1 MMRMQ
6 MMRKLR
12 CLAWFPC
19 LLAFLLLPGSV
30 HSKEYACDVTIPA
43 TVQVS
48 GDRIPSGEVYEVVM
62 EAITKDAPVAE
73 NMTQKV
79 LNSGTVSFGQIHY
92 TVPGDHQYKIY
103 QKSGSTDRFTYDKT
117 VYTVTVR
124 VQNDAEGGLFAE
136 LWAAKEGTA
145 TKTDTVQFQNHY
157 DAPNGG
163 GGGGS
168 HHHHRTEET
177 VTYTTVIQ
185 QPPAAI
191 GAPRTGDAQQPLLW
205 GALILLSLSGS
216 MIIVGKMKKCNY

>member
-1 MMRMQ
+1 MRMQ

-19 LLAFLLLPGSV
+19 LLAFLLLPGTV
-30 HSKEYACDVTIPA
+30 HAKEYACDVTIPA

-73 NMTQKV
+73 IMTQKV
-79 LNSGTVSFGQIHY
+79 MNSGTVSFGQIHY
-92 TVPGDHQYKIY
+92 TVPGDYQYKIY

-124 VQNDAEGGLFAE
+124 VQNDAEGGLTAE
-136 LWAAKEGTA
+136 LWAVKEGTTMKNDA
-145 TKTDTVQFQNHY
+145 VQFQNHY
-157 DAPNGG
+157 DAPGNNGG
-163 GGGGS
+163 GS
-168 HHHHRTEET
+168 SHHHRTEET

-205 GALILLSLSGS
+205 GALILLTLSGS
-216 MIIVGKMKKCNY
+216 MVLVRKMKYC

>member
-1 MMRMQ
+1 MRMQ
-6 MMRKLR
+6 MMRKLQ

-30 HSKEYACDVTIPA
+30 HAKEYACDVTIPA

-92 TVPGDHQYKIY
+92 TVPGDYQYKIY

-124 VQNDAEGGLFAE
+124 VQNDVEGGLTAE
-136 LWAAKEGTA
+136 LWAVKEGTTMKNDA
-145 TKTDTVQFQNHY
+145 VQFQNHY
-157 DAPNGG
+157 DAPGNNGG
-163 GGGGS
+163 GS
-168 HHHHRTEET
+168 SHHHRTEET

-191 GAPRTGDAQQPLLW
+191 GAPRTGDVQQPLLW
-205 GALILLSLSGS
+205 GALILLTLSGS
-216 MIIVGKMKKCNY
+216 MIIVGKMKKYYC

>member
-1 MMRMQ
+1 MRMQ

-30 HSKEYACDVTIPA
+30 HAKEYACDVTIPA

-92 TVPGDHQYKIY
+92 TVPGDYQYKIY

-124 VQNDAEGGLFAE
+124 VQNDAEGGLTAE
-136 LWAAKEGTA
+136 LWAVKEGTTMKNDA
-145 TKTDTVQFQNHY
+145 VQFQNHY
-157 DAPNGG
+157 DAPGNNGG
-163 GGGGS
+163 GS
-168 HHHHRTEET
+168 SHHHRTEET

-191 GAPRTGDAQQPLLW
+191 GAPRTGDVQQPLLW
-205 GALILLSLSGS
+205 GALILLTLSGS
-216 MIIVGKMKKCNY
+216 MIIVGKIKKYYC

>member
-30 HSKEYACDVTIPA
+30 HAKEYACDVTIPA

-62 EAITKDAPVAE
+62 EAITQDAPVAE

-92 TVPGDHQYKIY
+92 TVPGDYQYKIY

-124 VQNDAEGGLFAE
+124 VQNDAEGGLTAE
-136 LWAAKEGTA
+136 LWAVKEGTTMKNDA
-145 TKTDTVQFQNHY
+145 VQFQNHY
-157 DAPNGG
+157 DAPGNNGG
-163 GGGGS
+163 GS
-168 HHHHRTEET
+168 SHHHRTEET

-191 GAPRTGDAQQPLLW
+191 GAPRTGDVQQPLLW
-205 GALILLSLSGS
+205 GALILLTLSGS
-216 MIIVGKMKKCNY
+216 MIIVGKMKKYYC

>member
-1 MMRMQ
+1 MRMQ
-6 MMRKLR
+6 MMWKLR

-30 HSKEYACDVTIPA
+30 HAKEYACDVTIPA

-62 EAITKDAPVAE
+62 EAITQDAPVAE

-92 TVPGDHQYKIY
+92 TVPGDYQYKIY

-124 VQNDAEGGLFAE
+124 VQNDAEGGLTAE
-136 LWAAKEGTA
+136 LWAVKEGTTMKNDA
-145 TKTDTVQFQNHY
+145 VQFQNHY
-157 DAPNGG
+157 DAPGNNGG
-163 GGGGS
+163 GS
-168 HHHHRTEET
+168 SHHHRTEET

-191 GAPRTGDAQQPLLW
+191 GAPRTGDVQQPLLW
-205 GALILLSLSGS
+205 GALILLTLSGS
-216 MIIVGKMKKCNY
+216 MIIVGKMKKYYC

>member
-1 MMRMQ
+1 MRMQ

-30 HSKEYACDVTIPA
+30 HAKEYACDVTIPA

-62 EAITKDAPVAE
+62 EAITKDAPVAD

-92 TVPGDHQYKIY
+92 TVPGDYQYKIY

-124 VQNDAEGGLFAE
+124 VQNDAEGGLTAE
-136 LWAAKEGTA
+136 LWAVKEGTTMKNDA
-145 TKTDTVQFQNHY
+145 VQFQNHY
-157 DAPNGG
+157 DAPGNNGG
-163 GGGGS
+163 GS
-168 HHHHRTEET
+168 SHHHRTEET
-177 VTYTTVIQ
+177 VIYTTVIQ
-185 QPPAAI
+185 QPPVAI
-191 GAPRTGDAQQPLLW
+191 GAPRTGDVQQPLLW
-205 GALILLSLSGS
+205 GALILLTLSGS
-216 MIIVGKMKKCNY
+216 MIIVGKMKKYYC

>member
-1 MMRMQ
+1 MRMQ

-30 HSKEYACDVTIPA
+30 HAKEYACDVTIPA

-92 TVPGDHQYKIY
+92 TVPGDYQYKIY

-124 VQNDAEGGLFAE
+124 VQNDVEGGLTAE
-136 LWAAKEGTA
+136 LWAVKEGTTMKNDA
-145 TKTDTVQFQNHY
+145 VQFQNHY
-157 DAPNGG
+157 DAPGNNGG
-163 GGGGS
+163 GS
-168 HHHHRTEET
+168 SHHHRTEGT

-191 GAPRTGDAQQPLLW
+191 GAPRTGDVQQPLLW
-205 GALILLSLSGS
+205 GALILLTLSGS
-216 MIIVGKMKKCNY
+216 MIIVGKMKKYYC

>member
-30 HSKEYACDVTIPA
+30 HAKEYACDVTIPA

-92 TVPGDHQYKIY
+92 TVPGDYQYKIY

-124 VQNDAEGGLFAE
+124 VQNDAEGGLTAE
-136 LWAAKEGTA
+136 LWAVREGTTMKNDA
-145 TKTDTVQFQNHY
+145 VQFQNHY
-157 DAPNGG
+157 DAPGNNGG
-163 GGGGS
+163 GS
-168 HHHHRTEET
+168 SHHHRTEET

-191 GAPRTGDAQQPLLW
+191 GAPRTGDVQQPLLW
-205 GALILLSLSGS
+205 GALILLTLSGS
-216 MIIVGKMKKCNY
+216 MIIVGKMKKYYC

>member
-1 MMRMQ
+1 MRMQ

-30 HSKEYACDVTIPA
+30 HAKEYACDVTIPA
-43 TVQVS
+43 TVHVS

-92 TVPGDHQYKIY
+92 TVPGDYQYKIY

-124 VQNDAEGGLFAE
+124 VQNDAEGGLAAE
-136 LWAAKEGTA
+136 LWAVKEGTTMKKDA
-145 TKTDTVQFQNHY
+145 VQFQNHY
-157 DAPNGG
+157 DAPGNNGG
-163 GGGGS
+163 GS
-168 HHHHRTEET
+168 SHHHRTEET

-191 GAPRTGDAQQPLLW
+191 GAPRTGDVQQPLLW
-205 GALILLSLSGS
+205 GALILLTLSGS
-216 MIIVGKMKKCNY
+216 MIIVGKMKKYYC

>member
-12 CLAWFPC
+12 CLTWFPC

-30 HSKEYACDVTIPA
+30 HAKEYACDVTIPA

-92 TVPGDHQYKIY
+92 TVPGDYQYKIY

-124 VQNDAEGGLFAE
+124 VQNDAEGGLAAE
-136 LWAAKEGTA
+136 LWAVKEGTTMKNDA
-145 TKTDTVQFQNHY
+145 VQFQNHY
-157 DAPNGG
+157 DAPGNNGG
-163 GGGGS
+163 GS
-168 HHHHRTEET
+168 SHHHRTEET

-191 GAPRTGDAQQPLLW
+191 GAPRTGDAQQPFLW
-205 GALILLSLSGS
+205 GALILLTLSGS
-216 MIIVGKMKKCNY
+216 MIIVGKMKKYYC

>member
-1 MMRMQ
+1 MRMQ

-30 HSKEYACDVTIPA
+30 HAKEYACDVTIPA

-73 NMTQKV
+73 SMTQKV

-92 TVPGDHQYKIY
+92 TVPGDYQYKIY

-124 VQNDAEGGLFAE
+124 VQNDAEGGLAAE
-136 LWAAKEGTA
+136 LWAVKEGTTMKNDA
-145 TKTDTVQFQNHY
+145 VQFQNHY
-157 DAPNGG
+157 DAPGNNGG
-163 GGGGS
+163 GS
-168 HHHHRTEET
+168 SHHHRTEET

-191 GAPRTGDAQQPLLW
+191 GAPRTGDVQQPLLW
-205 GALILLSLSGS
+205 GALILLTLSGS
-216 MIIVGKMKKCNY
+216 MIIVGKMKKYYC

>member
-30 HSKEYACDVTIPA
+30 HAKEYACDVTIPA

-92 TVPGDHQYKIY
+92 TVPGDYQYKIY

-124 VQNDAEGGLFAE
+124 VQNDAEGGLTAE
-136 LWAAKEGTA
+136 LWAVKEGTTMKNDA
-145 TKTDTVQFQNHY
+145 VQFQNHY
-157 DAPNGG
+157 DAPGNNGG
-163 GGGGS
+163 GS
-168 HHHHRTEET
+168 SHHHRTEET

-191 GAPRTGDAQQPLLW
+191 GAPRTGDVQQPLLW
-205 GALILLSLSGS
+205 GALILLTLSGS

>member
-1 MMRMQ
+1 MRMQ

-19 LLAFLLLPGSV
+19 LLAFLLLPGTV
-30 HSKEYACDVTIPA
+30 HAKEYACDVTIPA

-73 NMTQKV
+73 IMTQKV
-79 LNSGTVSFGQIHY
+79 MNSGTVSFGQIHY
-92 TVPGDHQYKIY
+92 TVPGDYQYKIY

-124 VQNDAEGGLFAE
+124 LKNDAEGGLTAE
-136 LWAAKEGTA
+136 LWAVKEGTTMKNDA
-145 TKTDTVQFQNHY
+145 VQFQNHY
-157 DAPNGG
+157 DAPGNNGG
-163 GGGGS
+163 GS
-168 HHHHRTEET
+168 SHHHRTEET

-205 GALILLSLSGS
+205 GALILLTLSGS
-216 MIIVGKMKKCNY
+216 MVLVRKMKYC

>member
-1 MMRMQ
+1 MRMQ

-30 HSKEYACDVTIPA
+30 HAKEYACDVTIPA

-62 EAITKDAPVAE
+62 EAITQDAPVAE

-92 TVPGDHQYKIY
+92 TVPGDYQYKIY

-124 VQNDAEGGLFAE
+124 VQNDAEGGLTAE
-136 LWAAKEGTA
+136 LWAVKEGTTMKNDA
-145 TKTDTVQFQNHY
+145 VQFQNHY
-157 DAPNGG
+157 DAPGNNGG
-163 GGGGS
+163 GS
-168 HHHHRTEET
+168 SHHHRTEET
-177 VTYTTVIQ
+177 VIYTTVIQ
-185 QPPAAI
+185 QPPVAI
-191 GAPRTGDAQQPLLW
+191 GAPRTGDVQQPLLW
-205 GALILLSLSGS
+205 GALILLTLSGS
-216 MIIVGKMKKCNY
+216 MIIVGKMKKYYC

>member
-12 CLAWFPC
+12 CLAWIPC

-30 HSKEYACDVTIPA
+30 HAKEYACDVTIPA

-79 LNSGTVSFGQIHY
+79 LNSGTISFGQIHY
-92 TVPGDHQYKIY
+92 TVPGDYQYKIY

-124 VQNDAEGGLFAE
+124 VQNDAEGGLTAE
-136 LWAAKEGTA
+136 LWAVKEGTTMKNDA
-145 TKTDTVQFQNHY
+145 VQVQNHY
-157 DAPNGG
+157 DAPGNNGG
-163 GGGGS
+163 GS
-168 HHHHRTEET
+168 SHHHRTEET

-191 GAPRTGDAQQPLLW
+191 GAPRTGDVQQPLLW
-205 GALILLSLSGS
+205 GALILLTLSGS
-216 MIIVGKMKKCNY
+216 MIIVGKMKKYYC

>member
-1 MMRMQ
+1 MRMQ

-30 HSKEYACDVTIPA
+30 HAKEYACDVTIPA

-62 EAITKDAPVAE
+62 EAITQDAPVAE

-92 TVPGDHQYKIY
+92 TVPGDYQYKIY

-124 VQNDAEGGLFAE
+124 VQNDAEGGLTAE
-136 LWAAKEGTA
+136 LWAVKEGTTMKNDA
-145 TKTDTVQFQNHY
+145 VQFQNHY
-157 DAPNGG
+157 DAPGNNGG
-163 GGGGS
+163 GS
-168 HHHHRTEET
+168 SHHHRTEET
-177 VTYTTVIQ
+177 VIYTTVIQ
-185 QPPAAI
+185 QPPVAI
-191 GAPRTGDAQQPLLW
+191 GAPRTGDVQQPLLW
-205 GALILLSLSGS
+205 GALTLLTLSGS
-216 MIIVGKMKKCNY
+216 MIIVGKMKKYYC

>member
-30 HSKEYACDVTIPA
+30 HAKEYACDVTIPA

-92 TVPGDHQYKIY
+92 TVPGDYQYKIY

-124 VQNDAEGGLFAE
+124 VQNDVEGGLTAE
-136 LWAAKEGTA
+136 LWAVKEGTTMKNDA
-145 TKTDTVQFQNHY
+145 VQFQNHY
-157 DAPNGG
+157 DAPGNNGG
-163 GGGGS
+163 GNS
-168 HHHHRTEET
+168 HQHRTEET

-205 GALILLSLSGS
+205 GALILLTLSGS
-216 MIIVGKMKKCNY
+216 MIIVGKMKKYYC

>member
-19 LLAFLLLPGSV
+19 LLAFLLLPGAV
-30 HSKEYACDVTIPA
+30 HAKEYACDVTIPA

-73 NMTQKV
+73 SMTQKV

-92 TVPGDHQYKIY
+92 TVPGDYQYKIY

-124 VQNDAEGGLFAE
+124 VQNDAEGGLTAE
-136 LWAAKEGTA
+136 LWAVKEGTTMKNDA
-145 TKTDTVQFQNHY
+145 VQFQNHY
-157 DAPNGG
+157 DAPGNNGG
-163 GGGGS
+163 GS
-168 HHHHRTEET
+168 SHHHRTEET

-191 GAPRTGDAQQPLLW
+191 GAPRTGDVQQPLLW
-205 GALILLSLSGS
+205 GALILLTLSGS
-216 MIIVGKMKKCNY
+216 MIIVGKMKKYYC

>member
-12 CLAWFPC
+12 CLVWFPC
-19 LLAFLLLPGSV
+19 LLAFLLLPGAV
-30 HSKEYACDVTIPA
+30 HAKEYACDVTIPA

-73 NMTQKV
+73 SMTQKV
-79 LNSGTVSFGQIHY
+79 MNSGTVSFGQIHY
-92 TVPGDHQYKIY
+92 TVPGDYQYKIY

-124 VQNDAEGGLFAE
+124 VQNDAEGGLTAE
-136 LWAAKEGTA
+136 LWAVKEGTTMKNDA
-145 TKTDTVQFQNHY
+145 VQFQNHY
-157 DAPNGG
+157 DAPGNNGG
-163 GGGGS
+163 GS
-168 HHHHRTEET
+168 SHHHRTEET

-205 GALILLSLSGS
+205 GALILLTLSGS
-216 MIIVGKMKKCNY
+216 MIIVGKMKKYYC

>member
-1 MMRMQ
+1 MRMQ

-30 HSKEYACDVTIPA
+30 HAKEYACDVTIPA

-92 TVPGDHQYKIY
+92 TVPGDYQYKIY

-124 VQNDAEGGLFAE
+124 VQNDAEGGLTAE
-136 LWAAKEGTA
+136 LWAVKEGTTMKNDA
-145 TKTDTVQFQNHY
+145 VQFQNHY
-157 DAPNGG
+157 DAPGNNGG
-163 GGGGS
+163 GS
-168 HHHHRTEET
+168 SHHHRTEET

-185 QPPAAI
+185 QPPVAI

>member
-1 MMRMQ
+1 MRMQ

-12 CLAWFPC
+12 CLAWFSC

-30 HSKEYACDVTIPA
+30 HAKEYACDVTIPA

-62 EAITKDAPVAE
+62 EAITQDAPVAE

-92 TVPGDHQYKIY
+92 TVPGDYQYKIY

-124 VQNDAEGGLFAE
+124 VQNDAEGGLTAE
-136 LWAAKEGTA
+136 LWAVKEGTTMKNDA
-145 TKTDTVQFQNHY
+145 VQFQNHY
-157 DAPNGG
+157 DAPGNNGG
-163 GGGGS
+163 GS
-168 HHHHRTEET
+168 SHHHRTEET
-177 VTYTTVIQ
+177 VIYTTVIQ
-185 QPPAAI
+185 QPPVAI
-191 GAPRTGDAQQPLLW
+191 GAPRTGDVQQPLLL
-205 GALILLSLSGS
+205 GALILLTLSGS
-216 MIIVGKMKKCNY
+216 MIIVGKMKKYYC

>member
-1 MMRMQ
+1 MRMQ
-6 MMRKLR
+6 MMRKLQ

-19 LLAFLLLPGSV
+19 LLAFLLLPGAV
-30 HSKEYACDVTIPA
+30 HAKEYACDVTIPA

-62 EAITKDAPVAE
+62 EAITKDAPVTE

-92 TVPGDHQYKIY
+92 TVPGDYQYKIY
-103 QKSGSTDRFTYDKT
+103 QNSGSTDRFTYDKT

-124 VQNDAEGGLFAE
+124 VQNDAEGGLTAE
-136 LWAAKEGTA
+136 LWAVKEGTTMKNDA
-145 TKTDTVQFQNHY
+145 VQFQNHY
-157 DAPNGG
+157 DAPGNNGG
-163 GGGGS
+163 GS
-168 HHHHRTEET
+168 SHHHRTEET

-191 GAPRTGDAQQPLLW
+191 GAPRTGDVQQPLLW
-205 GALILLSLSGS
+205 GALILLTLSGS
-216 MIIVGKMKKCNY
+216 MIIVGKMKKYYC

>member
-1 MMRMQ
+1 MRMQ

-19 LLAFLLLPGSV
+19 LLAFLLLPGTV
-30 HSKEYACDVTIPA
+30 HAKEYACDVTIPA

-92 TVPGDHQYKIY
+92 TVPGDYQYKIY

-124 VQNDAEGGLFAE
+124 VQNDAEGGLTAE
-136 LWAAKEGTA
+136 LWAVKEGTTMKNDA
-145 TKTDTVQFQNHY
+145 VQFQNHY
-157 DAPNGG
+157 DAPGNNGG
-163 GGGGS
+163 GS
-168 HHHHRTEET
+168 SHHHRTEET
-177 VTYTTVIQ
+177 VIYTTVIQ
-185 QPPAAI
+185 QPPVAI
-191 GAPRTGDAQQPLLW
+191 GAPRTGDVQQPLLW
-205 GALILLSLSGS
+205 GALILLTLSGS
-216 MIIVGKMKKCNY
+216 MIIVGKMKKYYC

>member
-30 HSKEYACDVTIPA
+30 HAKEYACDVTISA

-92 TVPGDHQYKIY
+92 TVPGDYQYKVY

-117 VYTVTVR
+117 VYTVTIR
-124 VQNDAEGGLFAE
+124 VQNDAEGGLTAE
-136 LWAAKEGTA
+136 LWAVKEGT
-145 TKTDTVQFQNHY
+145 TMKNDVVQFQNHY
-157 DAPNGG
+157 DAPGNNGG
-163 GGGGS
+163 GS
-168 HHHHRTEET
+168 SHHHRTEET

-205 GALILLSLSGS
+205 GALILLTLSGS
-216 MIIVGKMKKCNY
+216 MIIVGKMKKYYC

>member
-1 MMRMQ
+1 MRMQ

-12 CLAWFPC
+12 CLVWFPC
-19 LLAFLLLPGSV
+19 LLAFLLLPGAV
-30 HSKEYACDVTIPA
+30 HAKEYACDVTIPA

-92 TVPGDHQYKIY
+92 TVPGDYQYKIY

-124 VQNDAEGGLFAE
+124 VQNDAEGGLTAE
-136 LWAAKEGTA
+136 LWAVKEGTTMKNDA
-145 TKTDTVQFQNHY
+145 VQFQNHY
-157 DAPNGG
+157 DAPGNNGG
-163 GGGGS
+163 GS
-168 HHHHRTEET
+168 SHHHRTEET

-191 GAPRTGDAQQPLLW
+191 GAPRTGDVQQPLLW
-205 GALILLSLSGS
+205 GALILLTLSGS
-216 MIIVGKMKKCNY
+216 MIIVGKMKKYYC

>member
-1 MMRMQ
+1 MRMQ

-30 HSKEYACDVTIPA
+30 HAKEYACDVTIPA

-92 TVPGDHQYKIY
+92 TVPGDYQYKIY

-124 VQNDAEGGLFAE
+124 VQNDAEGGLTAE
-136 LWAAKEGTA
+136 LWAVKEGTA
-145 TKTDTVQFQNHY
+145 MKNDAVQFQNHY
-157 DAPNGG
+157 DAPGNNGG
-163 GGGGS
+163 GS
-168 HHHHRTEET
+168 SHHHRTEET

-205 GALILLSLSGS
+205 GALILLTLSGS
-216 MIIVGKMKKCNY
+216 MIIVGKMKKYYC

>member
-1 MMRMQ
+1 MRMQ

-12 CLAWFPC
+12 CLVWFPC

-30 HSKEYACDVTIPA
+30 HAKEYACDVTIPA

-92 TVPGDHQYKIY
+92 TVPGDYQYKIY

-124 VQNDAEGGLFAE
+124 VQNDAEGGLTAE
-136 LWAAKEGTA
+136 LWAVKEGTTMKNDA
-145 TKTDTVQFQNHY
+145 VQFQNHY
-157 DAPNGG
+157 DAPGNNGG
-163 GGGGS
+163 GS
-168 HHHHRTEET
+168 SHHHRTEET

-191 GAPRTGDAQQPLLW
+191 GAPRTGDVQQPLLW
-205 GALILLSLSGS
+205 GALILLTLSGS
-216 MIIVGKMKKCNY
+216 MIIVVKMKKYYC

>member
-30 HSKEYACDVTIPA
+30 HAKEYACDVTIPA

-92 TVPGDHQYKIY
+92 TVPGDYQYKIY

-124 VQNDAEGGLFAE
+124 VQNDAEGGLTAE
-136 LWAAKEGTA
+136 LWAVKEGTTMKNDA
-145 TKTDTVQFQNHY
+145 VQFQNHY
-157 DAPNGG
+157 DAPGNNGG
-163 GGGGS
+163 GS
-168 HHHHRTEET
+168 SHHHRTEET

-205 GALILLSLSGS
+205 GALILLTLSGS
-216 MIIVGKMKKCNY
+216 MIIVGKMKKYYC

>member
-1 MMRMQ
+1 MRMQ

-30 HSKEYACDVTIPA
+30 HAKEYACDVTIPA

-92 TVPGDHQYKIY
+92 TVPGDYQYKIY

-124 VQNDAEGGLFAE
+124 VQNDAEGGLTAE
-136 LWAAKEGTA
+136 LWAVKEGTTMKNDA
-145 TKTDTVQFQNHY
+145 VQFQNHY
-157 DAPNGG
+157 DAPGNNGG
-163 GGGGS
+163 GS
-168 HHHHRTEET
+168 SHHHRTEET

-185 QPPAAI
+185 QPPDAI
-191 GAPRTGDAQQPLLW
+191 GAPRTGDVQQPLLW
-205 GALILLSLSGS
+205 GALILLTLSGS
-216 MIIVGKMKKCNY
+216 MIIVGKMKKYYC

>member
-1 MMRMQ
+1 MRMQ

-30 HSKEYACDVTIPA
+30 HAKEYACDVTIPA

-62 EAITKDAPVAE
+62 EAITQDAPVAE

-92 TVPGDHQYKIY
+92 TVPGDYQYKIY

-124 VQNDAEGGLFAE
+124 VQNDAEGGLTAE
-136 LWAAKEGTA
+136 LWAVKEGTTMKNDA
-145 TKTDTVQFQNHY
+145 VQFQNHY
-157 DAPNGG
+157 DAPGNNGG
-163 GGGGS
+163 GS
-168 HHHHRTEET
+168 SHHHRTEET

-191 GAPRTGDAQQPLLW
+191 GAPRTGDVQQPLLW
-205 GALILLSLSGS
+205 GALILLTLSGS
-216 MIIVGKMKKCNY
+216 MIIVGKMKKNYC

>member
-6 MMRKLR
+6 MMRKLQ

-30 HSKEYACDVTIPA
+30 HAKEYACDVTIPA

-48 GDRIPSGEVYEVVM
+48 GDKIPSGEVYEVVM

-92 TVPGDHQYKIY
+92 TVPGDYQYKIY

-124 VQNDAEGGLFAE
+124 VQNDAEGGLTAE
-136 LWAAKEGTA
+136 LWAVKEGTTMKNDA
-145 TKTDTVQFQNHY
+145 VQFQNHY
-157 DAPNGG
+157 DAPGNNGG
-163 GGGGS
+163 GS
-168 HHHHRTEET
+168 SHHHRTEET

-191 GAPRTGDAQQPLLW
+191 GAPRTGDVQQPFLW
-205 GALILLSLSGS
+205 GALILLTLSGS
-216 MIIVGKMKKCNY
+216 MIIVGKMKKYYC

>member
-30 HSKEYACDVTIPA
+30 HAKEYACDVTIPA

-73 NMTQKV
+73 SMTQKV

-92 TVPGDHQYKIY
+92 TVPGDYQYKIY

-124 VQNDAEGGLFAE
+124 VQNDAEGGLTAE
-136 LWAAKEGTA
+136 LWAVKEGTTMKNDA
-145 TKTDTVQFQNHY
+145 VQFQNHY
-157 DAPNGG
+157 DAPGNNGG
-163 GGGGS
+163 GS
-168 HHHHRTEET
+168 SHHHRTEET
-177 VTYTTVIQ
+177 VIYTTVIQ
-185 QPPAAI
+185 QPPVAI
-191 GAPRTGDAQQPLLW
+191 GAPRTGDVQQPLLW
-205 GALILLSLSGS
+205 GALILLTLSGS
-216 MIIVGKMKKCNY
+216 MIIVGKMKKYYC

>member
-1 MMRMQ
+1 MRMQ

-19 LLAFLLLPGSV
+19 LLAFLLLPGTV
-30 HSKEYACDVTIPA
+30 HAKEYACDVTIPA

-73 NMTQKV
+73 IMTQKV
-79 LNSGTVSFGQIHY
+79 MNSGTVSFGQIHY
-92 TVPGDHQYKIY
+92 TVPGDYQYKIY

-124 VQNDAEGGLFAE
+124 VQNDVEGGLTAE
-136 LWAAKEGTA
+136 LWAVKEGTTMKNDA
-145 TKTDTVQFQNHY
+145 VQFQNHY
-157 DAPNGG
+157 DAPGNNGG
-163 GGGGS
+163 GS
-168 HHHHRTEET
+168 SHHHRTEET

-216 MIIVGKMKKCNY
+216 MVLVRKMKYC

>member
-1 MMRMQ
+1 MRMQ

-19 LLAFLLLPGSV
+19 LLAFLLLPGTV
-30 HSKEYACDVTIPA
+30 HAKEYECDVTIPA
-43 TVQVS
+43 TVQVR

-73 NMTQKV
+73 IMTQKV
-79 LNSGTVSFGQIHY
+79 MNSGTVSFGQIHY
-92 TVPGDHQYKIY
+92 TVPGDYQYKIY

-124 VQNDAEGGLFAE
+124 VQNDAEGGLTAE
-136 LWAAKEGTA
+136 LWAVKEGTTMKNDA
-145 TKTDTVQFQNHY
+145 VQFQNHY
-157 DAPNGG
+157 DAPGNNGG
-163 GGGGS
+163 GS
-168 HHHHRTEET
+168 SHHHRTEET

-216 MIIVGKMKKCNY
+216 MVLVRKMKYC

>member
-1 MMRMQ
+1 MRMQ

-19 LLAFLLLPGSV
+19 LLAFLLLPGTV
-30 HSKEYACDVTIPA
+30 HAKEYACDVTIPA

-73 NMTQKV
+73 IMTQKV
-79 LNSGTVSFGQIHY
+79 MNSGTVSFGQIHY
-92 TVPGDHQYKIY
+92 TVPGDYQYKIY
-103 QKSGSTDRFTYDKT
+103 QKSGSTDRFIYDKT

-124 VQNDAEGGLFAE
+124 VQNDAEGGLTAE
-136 LWAAKEGTA
+136 LWAVKEGTTMKNDA
-145 TKTDTVQFQNHY
+145 VQFQNHY
-157 DAPNGG
+157 DAPGNNGG
-163 GGGGS
+163 GS
-168 HHHHRTEET
+168 SHHHRTEET
-177 VTYTTVIQ
+177 VTYTTIIQ

-216 MIIVGKMKKCNY
+216 MVLVRKMKYC

>member
-1 MMRMQ
+1 MRMQ

-30 HSKEYACDVTIPA
+30 HAKEYACDVTIPA

-48 GDRIPSGEVYEVVM
+48 GDRIPSVEVYEVVM

-92 TVPGDHQYKIY
+92 TVPGDYQYKIY

-124 VQNDAEGGLFAE
+124 VQNDAEGGLTAE
-136 LWAAKEGTA
+136 LWAVKEGTTMKNDA
-145 TKTDTVQFQNHY
+145 VQFQNHY
-157 DAPNGG
+157 DAPGNNGG
-163 GGGGS
+163 GS
-168 HHHHRTEET
+168 SHHHRTEET

-191 GAPRTGDAQQPLLW
+191 GAPRTGDVQQPLLW
-205 GALILLSLSGS
+205 GALILLTLSGS
-216 MIIVGKMKKCNY
+216 MIIVGKMKKYYC

>member
-1 MMRMQ
+1 MRMQ

-30 HSKEYACDVTIPA
+30 HAKEYACDVTIPA

-92 TVPGDHQYKIY
+92 TVPGDYQYKIY

-124 VQNDAEGGLFAE
+124 VQNDAEGGLTAE
-136 LWAAKEGTA
+136 LWAVKEGTTMKNDA
-145 TKTDTVQFQNHY
+145 VQFQNHY
-157 DAPNGG
+157 DAPGNNGG
-163 GGGGS
+163 GS
-168 HHHHRTEET
+168 SHHHRTEET

-191 GAPRTGDAQQPLLW
+191 GAPRTGDVQQPLLW
-205 GALILLSLSGS
+205 GALILLTLSGS
-216 MIIVGKMKKCNY
+216 MIIVGKMKRYYC

>member
-19 LLAFLLLPGSV
+19 LLAFLLLPGTV
-30 HSKEYACDVTIPA
+30 HAKEYACDVTIPA

-73 NMTQKV
+73 IMTQKV
-79 LNSGTVSFGQIHY
+79 MNSGTVSFGQIHY
-92 TVPGDHQYKIY
+92 TVPGDYQYKIY

-124 VQNDAEGGLFAE
+124 VQNDAEGGLTAE
-136 LWAAKEGTA
+136 LWAVKEGTTMKNDA
-145 TKTDTVQFQNHY
+145 VQFHNQY
-157 DAPNGG
+157 DAPGNNGG
-163 GGGGS
+163 GS
-168 HHHHRTEET
+168 SHHHRTEET

-216 MIIVGKMKKCNY
+216 MVLVRKMKYC